1 VPRPEPRLS
10 YLVGRLDRAL
20 RRQLTEALRPLGVT
34 LPQFTA
40 LSVLHSRS
48 GLSNAQL
55 ARRALITPQSMIEVT
70 AALERRGLIERRADP
85 GHARILRAAI
95 TAEGENV
102 LTACAAAVD
111 EVERRML
118 AALPA
123 DARER
128 LAADLTGLLDMLGA
142 GFGDSGDSAE
152 TDNSGH

>member
-1 VPRPEPRLS
+1 
-10 YLVGRLDRAL
+10 
-20 RRQLTEALRPLGVT
+20 
-34 LPQFTA
+34 
-40 LSVLHSRS
+40 
-48 GLSNAQL
+48 
-55 ARRALITPQSMIEVT
+55 MIEVT

-102 LTACAAAVD
+102 LAACAAAVD

-118 AALPA
+118 AALSA

-142 GFGDSGDSAE
+142 GFGDSVDSAE